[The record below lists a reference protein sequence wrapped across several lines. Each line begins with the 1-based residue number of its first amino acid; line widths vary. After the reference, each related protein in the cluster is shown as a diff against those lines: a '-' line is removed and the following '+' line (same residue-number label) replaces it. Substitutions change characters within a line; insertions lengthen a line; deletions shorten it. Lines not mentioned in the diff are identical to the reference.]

1 MEKIEKLTQFMV
13 SRGVT
18 ITRKEDSALMKVIS
32 TLLFFAKGFMTDFTT
47 TIGNH
52 IYVPDS
58 MKDNLEVLCHEFV
71 HIDDAR
77 VEGSCWYSF
86 KYLVPQVFAL
96 LSLGALAAIWCG
108 PYYLFFLVA
117 LIFLAPWRA
126 KYRRLQELRAYK
138 MSVAVAA
145 WEGLEVNIDYIV
157 KQYFRGG
164 AYYWMGDKDVRQVL
178 SASYALAKQGRPLGR
193 PYDTIYCLLFS
204 QCAKECRCTEMVN

>member
-18 ITRKEDSALMKVIS
+18 ITRKEDSTLMKILSV
-32 TLLFFAKGFMTDFTT
+32 LLFFVKGFMTNYTT

-52 IYVPDS
+52 IYVPDRH
-58 MKDNLEVLCHEFV
+58 KNDLGVLCHEFV

-77 VEGSCWYSF
+77 VEGAIWYSF

-96 LSLGALAAIWCG
+96 LSLGALASIWCG

-117 LIFLAPWRA
+117 LVFLAPWRA

-145 WEGLEVNIDYIV
+145 WEGFDVNADVYV
-157 KQYFRGG
+157 KYYFESSS
-164 AYYWMGDKDVRQVL
+164 YYWMGSKDVYQVL
-178 SASYALAKQGRPLGR
+178 VSTHALAKQGRPLGR

-204 QCAKECRCTEMVN
+204 QCAKECRCTELVN